1 MYTVSQKHAKC
12 VKNSALKF
20 SAVDKQMLENPRGIF
35 FGSHCILAFRRSPV
49 PAVYRDK
56 HGRVIART
64 IKLHFTS
71 AQLY

>member
-35 FGSHCILAFRRSPV
+35 FWLTLYIGVPTEPRS
-49 PAVYRDK
+49 R
-56 HGRVIART
+56 G
-64 IKLHFTS
+64 L
-71 AQLY
+71 